1 MKKNSS
7 IFKFVLPALFIC
19 GVVLITGCKEEP
31 VLPTLTTTDATSIA
45 VGTAMTGG
53 NISSDGGAEVTARGV
68 CWGIISGPSI
78 SGPHTSDGNG
88 EGIFESNLTGLASGT
103 LYYVRAYAVN
113 EAGTSYG
120 NEITFSTIAP
130 TAPILATRE
139 VTLVASTSCVSGGNI
154 TSDGGSAIS
163 AKGVCWGTTKDPT
176 IVNNNNKTTDGTGK
190 DNYAS
195 DITGLQP
202 GTTYHVR
209 AYATNSLGTGYGN
222 DIEFK
227 TLAVPPTVTT
237 ATVSSKSYTSAVAG
251 GNVTNTGGADV
262 TARGVCWSTTSG
274 PVATGLH
281 STDGTGPGSFVSN
294 LINLN
299 PNTLYYYRAYATN
312 SAGTSYGNE
321 LQVTTNPVTSPSL
334 STNAVSGVTLSQA
347 VSGGNITN
355 DNGAPVTVR
364 GVCWNTT
371 GDPTISSSTLTNGSG
386 TGSYTITIPGLN
398 QGEVYYVRAFA
409 TNSAGTGYGSQI
421 RFSTS
426 ASDITGNIYSTVV
439 IGTQLWMQS
448 DLKTTRYNDNA
459 LIPNVTDNT
468 AWEDL
473 TSDAYCWYGNNPS
486 VTTYGILYN
495 WYAVETDKLC
505 PTGWHVPTDDEFKIL
520 ERFLG
525 MTPAEADNTGW
536 RGTNQGT
543 QLKST
548 STWTPSTGT
557 NSSGFTALG
566 GGYRWG
572 VEGTFAD
579 FGTVAYWWSSNLH
592 WSDAT
597 KALYRRLDSS
607 ENRVY
612 REGVIKAGGKFVRCI
627 TTRL

>member
-1 MKKNSS
+1 ME
-7 IFKFVLPALFIC
+7 LF
-19 GVVLITGCKEEP
+19 LLAGCKEEP
-31 VLPTLTTTDATSIA
+31 VLPTLTTTDATDIA
-45 VGTAMTGG
+45 VSTAMTGG
-53 NISSDGGAEVTARGV
+53 NINSDGGAEVTARGV
-68 CWGIISGPSI
+68 CWGTISGPSI

-120 NEITFSTIAP
+120 NEISFSTIAP

-139 VTLVASTSCVSGGNI
+139 VTVVASTSCVSGGNI

-227 TLAVPPTVTT
+227 TLA
-237 ATVSSKSYTSAVAG
+237 SSSDCYNCNSILKIILISCFRRKCHKYG
-251 GNVTNTGGADV
+251 GSRSNRQG
-262 TARGVCWSTTSG
+262 SLLEHISG
-274 PVATGLH
+274 PVASGSH

-294 LINLN
+294 LIGLN
-299 PNTLYYYRAYATN
+299 SNTLYYYRAYATN
-312 SAGTSYGNE
+312 SAGTSYGIE
-321 LQVTTNPVTSPSL
+321 LHVTTNPVTAPSL
-334 STNAVSGVTLSQA
+334 STNAISGVTLSQA

-371 GDPTISSSTLTNGSG
+371 GNPTTSSSTLTNGSG
-386 TGSYTITIPGLN
+386 TGSYTITITGLN
-398 QGEVYYVRAFA
+398 QGTVYYVRAFA

-448 DLKTTRYNDNA
+448 DLKTTRYTDNA

-468 AWEDL
+468 AWKDL
-473 TSDAYCWYGNNPS
+473 TSDAYCWYGNTPS
-486 VTTYGILYN
+486 VTFGILYN

-557 NSSGFTALG
+557 NSSGYTALG

-579 FGTVAYWWSSNLH
+579 FGTVAYWWSSTLH
-592 WSDAT
+592 WGDAT

-627 TTRL
+627 RD